1 MSASI
6 VSRIIVCAVLTGA
19 AWICAA
25 ATKPATGSGA
35 DYPSRPIRMLIPFT
49 PGGGADIT
57 GRIIGKALGDRMN
70 VQFVIDNRPGASTMI
85 ATDIVAKSNADGYTL
100 LMSTGT
106 HTINPSIF
114 VKRPFDEVADFT
126 PIVLVSKAPNMIAI
140 NPKLPVKSIPD
151 LVAYAKA
158 NPGKV
163 DYGTGG
169 HGTHQ
174 HMALEYFRAIAGI
187 QLTHVPYKGGVPA
200 INDAIGGSIA
210 MAVVS
215 VPGLAPFVKAGRLRG
230 LAVTSVKRASAMPEV
245 PTIAEQGYP
254 GFDVNYWLGLMGPAK
269 LPAAVVR
276 RINDEVNIAIKAAEV
291 REQFIFN
298 GFEPTGGTPD
308 EFAALV
314 KREIKE
320 WVDVVKKTGITPQ

>member
-1 MSASI
+1 MRAA
-6 VSRIIVCAVLTGA
+6 VVCRTFA
-19 AWICAA
+19 CAA
-25 ATKPATGSGA
+25 LAALTVCTGQAATTAT
-35 DYPSRPIRMLIPFT
+35 DQNYPTRPIRLLIPFT

-57 GRIIGKALGDRMN
+57 GRIIGKGLGERMN
-70 VQFVIDNRPGASTMI
+70 VQFVIDNRPGACTMI
-85 ATDIVAKSNADGYTL
+85 ATDIVAKANPDGYTL

-114 VKRPFDEVADFT
+114 VKRPFDEIADFT
-126 PIVLVSKAPNMIAI
+126 MIVLVSKAPNMIAI

-230 LAVTSVKRASAMPEV
+230 LAVTSVKRASAMPEI

-269 LPAAVVR
+269 LPAAVVQ
-276 RINDEVNIAIKAAEV
+276 RINQEVNVAIKAQEV

-308 EFAALV
+308 EFTALV

-320 WVDVVKKTGITPQ
+320 WADVVKKTGIQPQ

>member
-1 MSASI
+1 MRAA
-6 VSRIIVCAVLTGA
+6 VVCRTFA
-19 AWICAA
+19 CAA
-25 ATKPATGSGA
+25 LAAFTVCPGQAATTAT
-35 DYPSRPIRMLIPFT
+35 DQNYPTRPIRLLIPFT

-57 GRIIGKALGDRMN
+57 GRIIGKGLGERMN

-85 ATDIVAKSNADGYTL
+85 ATDIVAKATPDGYTL

-114 VKRPFDEVADFT
+114 VKRPFDEVRDFT
-126 PIVLVSKAPNMIAI
+126 MIALVSKAPNMIAI
-140 NPKLPVKSIPD
+140 NPKHPVKSIPD
-151 LVAYAKA
+151 LVAFARS

-174 HMALEYFRAIAGI
+174 HMALEFFRAIAGI
-187 QLTHVPYKGGVPA
+187 QMTHVPYKGGVPA

-215 VPGLAPFVKAGRLRG
+215 VPGLAPFVKSGRLRV
-230 LAVTSVKRASAMPEV
+230 LAVTSLKRSSLMPDV
-245 PTIAEQGYP
+245 PTVAEQGYP

-269 LPAAVVR
+269 LSPAIVK
-276 RINDEVNIAIKAAEV
+276 RINEETNVAIKVPEV
-291 REQFIFN
+291 REQFSFN
-298 GFEPTGGTPD
+298 GFEPTGGTPE

-314 KREIKE
+314 KREIGE
-320 WVDVVKKTGITPQ
+320 WAGVVKKTGITPQ